1 MRAPILLW
9 TAGPDAGPSGPTM
22 SLPAKRGLFERV
34 SSLATAGLLAAMAV
48 GSALSAAPG
57 REDVGK
63 DQTNGKAISSV
74 PAHGGQVE
82 RETLIAGYL
91 AQPFYHRS
99 DAHLTRPDGTDLMAK
114 GLGWDGDALKFPID
128 GGVRAVTGPHTFGF
142 MIDFL
147 HNKAV
152 SRLGR
157 GAHGRRIPNPVI
169 DEVDL
174 EGTIKGNPAPPR
186 AKLTDVFTRLEFTH
200 GHNVLLF
207 TPIMRFAAVTPRI
220 RPYVGVGA
228 GFALPHVEVWFPGE
242 ENSRRTNE
250 YQFAG
255 PAAQLLAGVEF
266 RTGNMSY
273 FVEYKFTW
281 AQISATLSESQS
293 WRNFDMPGDLLR
305 QLGRWWRGET
315 DRLGRVRTTLAA
327 HQVVGGA
334 GYWLKRA
341 PATSAP

>member
-1 MRAPILLW
+1 MRVPSLQR
-9 TAGPDAGPSGPTM
+9 TVGPGVDP
-22 SLPAKRGLFERV
+22 SLPTLYVPEKRGAVERM
-34 SSLATAGLLAAMAV
+34 SSLATACLLAAMAV
-48 GSALSAAPG
+48 SSVLSAAPG
-57 REDVGK
+57 HEE
-63 DQTNGKAISSV
+63 QTHGKAVSSI
-74 PAHGGQVE
+74 PTHGAKAE

-99 DAHLTRPDGTDLMAK
+99 DVHLTRPNDTDLMAK

-174 EGTIKGNPAPPR
+174 EGTIAGNPAPPR

-207 TPIMRFAAVTPRI
+207 TPIMRLAAVTPRI
-220 RPYVGVGA
+220 RPYVGIGA

-242 ENSRRTNE
+242 EESRRTNE

-266 RTGNMSY
+266 RTGNMAY

-281 AQISATLSESQS
+281 AHISAALSETQS

-305 QLGRWWRGET
+305 QIGRWWRGET

-341 PATSAP
+341 PAAAPVP